1 MTLTISAAKFK
12 AECLQLMDDV
22 ANGREEVII
31 TKRGK
36 PVARLVPVEPAPKK
50 LFGCMEGTVTYLGD
64 ILSPIDE
71 EWDAMKDQT

>member
-1 MTLTISAAKFK
+1 MTITISAAKFK

-22 ANGREEVII
+22 AATHEEIII

-36 PVARLVPVEPAPKK
+36 PVARLMPVHEAPRK

-64 ILSPIDE
+64 IVSPIDE
-71 EWDAMKDQT
+71 EWDAMKE

>member
-22 ANGREEVII
+22 ANGHEEVII

-36 PVARLVPVEPAPKK
+36 PVARLTALEKPKTT
-50 LFGCMEGTVTYLGD
+50 FGCMAGTVTILGD
-64 ILSPIDE
+64 IMSPIDD
-71 EWDAMKDQT
+71 EWDAMKE

>member
-1 MTLTISAAKFK
+1 MTITISAAKFK

-22 ANGREEVII
+22 AATHEEIII

-36 PVARLVPVEPAPKK
+36 PVARLMPVNETPRK

-64 ILSPIDE
+64 IVSPIDE
-71 EWDAMKDQT
+71 EWDAMNE